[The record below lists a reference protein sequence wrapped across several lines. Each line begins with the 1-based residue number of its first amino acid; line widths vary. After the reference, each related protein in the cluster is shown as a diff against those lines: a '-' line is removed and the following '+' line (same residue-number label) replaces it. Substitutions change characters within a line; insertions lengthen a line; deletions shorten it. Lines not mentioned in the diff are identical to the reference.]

1 MPGFA
6 IERVP
11 LLNLDTGGNFLRVF
25 DILSDPDRDLHLDE
39 KAAEKTA
46 VN

>member
-11 LLNLDTGGNFLRVF
+11 FLNLDTGGNFLGLF
-25 DILSDPDRDLHLDE
+25 DISSDPDLHLDE